1 MARILVTGGAGYIGS
16 HTVPLLVAAGHE
28 VAVYDDLSSGLR
40 EVLVPGQR
48 VIVGRVQD
56 ELSLNRAFYQMRP
69 DAVVHLAAAV
79 EPAWSASQPARFF
92 ATNVEGV
99 ITLANLLRYYEV
111 PVVFS
116 SSSAVYGTP
125 TELPVVETEPLKPE
139 SLYGDTK
146 VIGEQV
152 FNAYAKA
159 YGIRM
164 IILRHFNA
172 AGVGLL
178 AENGVAHRHRIHLI
192 AVACQAALG
201 VGPVV
206 DIYGADYDTPDG
218 TCQRDYVHVVDIA
231 EAYLLAVESL
241 LSGGHPCTYNVGT
254 GKPNSVRNVLDSV
267 QRVAGRVVPYR
278 VVDRRPGDPPSVWAN
293 SHLLQRELGWQ
304 PRHSNLD
311 EITASAWLWHSA
323 HPVGFDGH
331 SNLPS

>member
-69 DAVVHLAAAV
+69 DVVVHLAAAV

-116 SSSAVYGTP
+116 SSSAVYGAP

-206 DIYGADYDTPDG
+206 DIYGADYDTPVRAFTMWEQENQIPCEMFSIQFNVSRAGSFHTELSTGDQEIHPRYG
-218 TCQRDYVHVVDIA
+218 LTVISFRGNSAGSPVIQTWMKLRPLRGFGIAPTLWVLMDTATCQA
-231 EAYLLAVESL
+231 EATLDRVCVF
-241 LSGGHPCTYNVGT
+241 CTN
-254 GKPNSVRNVLDSV
+254 
-267 QRVAGRVVPYR
+267 
-278 VVDRRPGDPPSVWAN
+278 
-293 SHLLQRELGWQ
+293 
-304 PRHSNLD
+304 
-311 EITASAWLWHSA
+311 
-323 HPVGFDGH
+323 
-331 SNLPS
+331 